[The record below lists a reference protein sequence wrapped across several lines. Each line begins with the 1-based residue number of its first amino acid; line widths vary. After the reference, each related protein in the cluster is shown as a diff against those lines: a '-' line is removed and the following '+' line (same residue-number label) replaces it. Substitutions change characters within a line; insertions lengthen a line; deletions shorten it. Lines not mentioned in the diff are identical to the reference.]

1 MFYYCYLTNIFII
14 NIIYSKEDSNN
25 DDSSKDN
32 NYMYIYVTKVRSGQQ
47 NR

>member
-1 MFYYCYLTNIFII
+1 MFYYCYLTNIFVI
-14 NIIYSKEDSNN
+14 NITYSKEDSNN
-25 DDSSKDN
+25 DDNSKD

>member
-1 MFYYCYLTNIFII
+1 MFYYCYLTNIFVI
-14 NIIYSKEDSNN
+14 IIYSKEDSNN
-25 DDSSKDN
+25 DDNSKDN